1 MPQTDSDT
9 LQEQEGG
16 LWPGVGTHTFSKY
29 LPTPG
34 LGIRGVDD
42 RDESPMSD
50 PRETRRMLRE

>member
-16 LWPGVGTHTFSKY
+16 LWPGVGTRTFSKY

-34 LGIRGVDD
+34 LGMRGWTTGM
-42 RDESPMSD
+42 SP
-50 PRETRRMLRE
+50 